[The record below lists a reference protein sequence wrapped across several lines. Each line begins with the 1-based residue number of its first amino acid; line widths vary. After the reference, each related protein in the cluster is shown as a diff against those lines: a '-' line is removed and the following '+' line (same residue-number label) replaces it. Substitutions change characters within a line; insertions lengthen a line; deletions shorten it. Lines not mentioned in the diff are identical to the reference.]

1 MPQGFAGSRPAWTL
15 PLGRGDF
22 MATTETRHS
31 RLGLVA
37 AGGVCTYDADLRRP
51 ARALTAAQV

>member
-1 MPQGFAGSRPAWTL
+1 MLEGFAGLRPAWTL

-37 AGGVCTYDADLRRP
+37 AEDVCTYDADLRRP
-51 ARALTAAQV
+51 VRALTAAQV